1 MQTEKWTK
9 ISNDQELKNGIFSV
23 TLVRSGGVFTAIS
36 KVELTAK
43 MQARYGRHI
52 QVLDWQQTPTDM
64 TVRVKAGNPAKPKE
78 GYSSEDYSKENSSSE
93 ILPLVIFS
101 AASLIGLFLIW
112 KITANVKETMQYFE
126 KISQT
131 TAGTITALSLATG
144 SVLVPI
150 AVVAVVWLVTRPKN
164 SSQKGVV

>member
-1 MQTEKWTK
+1 
-9 ISNDQELKNGIFSV
+9 
-23 TLVRSGGVFTAIS
+23 
-36 KVELTAK
+36 

-64 TVRVKAGNPAKPKE
+64 TVRVKAGTPAKR
-78 GYSSEDYSKENSSSE
+78 KENYSSE

-101 AASLIGLFLIW
+101 AVALISLFLIW
-112 KITANVKETMQYFE
+112 KITVTVKEIVQLIEQT
-126 KISQT
+126 SQT

-150 AVVAVVWLVTRPKN
+150 AVVAVVWLVTRPKD